1 MTSPAVT
8 TFLGVIALATL
19 VMALIQVGAIIYLA
33 RLSKRVE
40 GMMQRVERDLQPT
53 VERINQVSLEA
64 AKAASLAT
72 MQLERID
79 KTITNVSARVD
90 QTMVTL
96 QKSMNTPA
104 REGAALMAA
113 VRATVGALR
122 DARDARRRR
131 AGQGLGPDDDDY
143 LFI

>member
-1 MTSPAVT
+1 MTPTAV

-33 RLSKRVE
+33 RTAKRVE
-40 GMMQRVERDLQPT
+40 ALLGRVERDLQPT
-53 VERINQVSLEA
+53 VERINLVSHEA
-64 AKAASLAT
+64 ARAATLAT

-79 KTITNVSARVD
+79 KTMTNLSERVD
-90 QTMVTL
+90 HGVVAL
-96 QKSMNTPA
+96 QRSLSAPA
-104 REGAALMAA
+104 KEGAALMAA

-122 DARDARRRR
+122 DARDARRKRS
-131 AGQGLGPDDDDY
+131 GDGPHGDDDDY

>member
-33 RLSKRVE
+33 RMARRIE
-40 GMMQRVERDLQPT
+40 GVLGRVERDLQPT
-53 VERINQVSLEA
+53 VERINIVSHEA
-64 AKAASLAT
+64 AKAATLAT

-79 KTITNVSARVD
+79 KTLTNVSGRVD
-90 QTMVTL
+90 ETVLSL
-96 QKSMNTPA
+96 QRSLSAPA
-104 REGAALMAA
+104 KEGAALMAA

-131 AGQGLGPDDDDY
+131 SGEGPYSDDDDY